1 MNKKQEQQILDY
13 YSTTDKY
20 IRSKTHSNAHQ
31 TVFTKESDKYQWLV
45 LEQKSQCEVEVRQT
59 DNHGTI
65 TARDNYELTRNLP
78 KCVGV
83 ERLCEGANF
92 QIPFNA
98 DEINLI
104 YQFGEQSK
112 AETCASLSAILPQI
126 KDDNTKQI
134 VSTTL
139 KKLNALSEKTCAE
152 LTATLYTR
160 DKAVMRKLDT
170 LVAGFPNTY
179 RLTGQDKVSKTYSFP
194 KSHVSYRKP
203 GTVSTGQRERARQ
216 MMIGRNKAI
225 GRKDYSENQIE
236 YATI

>member
-1 MNKKQEQQILDY
+1 MNKKQEQQVLDY

-45 LEQKSQCEVEVRQT
+45 PEQKSQCEVEVRQT
-59 DNHGTI
+59 DNHGAI

-126 KDDNTKQI
+126 KDSDTKQI
-134 VSTTL
+134 VNDAL

-170 LVAGFPNTY
+170 LIVDFPDTY
-179 RLTGQDKVSKTYSFP
+179 KLTGQDRVSKTYSFS
-194 KSHVSYRKP
+194 KSYVCYRKP
-203 GTVSTGQRERARQ
+203 RAVSTEQMEQARQ
-216 MMIGRNKAI
+216 MMIANNKAK
-225 GRKDYSENQIE
+225 GN
-236 YATI
+236 

>member
-1 MNKKQEQQILDY
+1 MNTEQEQQILDY

-20 IRSKTHSNAHQ
+20 IHSKLHSNAHQ
-31 TVFTKESDKYQWLV
+31 SVFTKENDKYQWLV

-59 DNHGTI
+59 DRHGTI

-83 ERLCEGANF
+83 ERLCEGANI

-126 KDDNTKQI
+126 KDSDTKQI

-139 KKLNALSEKTCAE
+139 KKLNSLSEEMCAE
-152 LTATLYTR
+152 LTATTKRRKITERDHSIKTR
-160 DKAVMRKLDT
+160 LAKAKEQSKQPT
-170 LVAGFPNTY
+170 VAVGKQHRTH
-179 RLTGQDKVSKTYSFP
+179 SKG
-194 KSHVSYRKP
+194 K
-203 GTVSTGQRERARQ
+203 GDMAL
-216 MMIGRNKAI
+216 
-225 GRKDYSENQIE
+225 
-236 YATI
+236 

>member
-65 TARDNYELTRNLP
+65 TARDNYELTGNLP

-98 DEINLI
+98 DEVNLI

-112 AETCASLSAILPQI
+112 AETCA
-126 KDDNTKQI
+126 
-134 VSTTL
+134 
-139 KKLNALSEKTCAE
+139 E
-152 LTATLYTR
+152 LTATTKR
-160 DKAVMRKLDT
+160 RKLTERDHSIKT
-170 LVAGFPNTY
+170 RLAKAKEQAKKLTVAEGKQHRN
-179 RLTGQDKVSKTYSFP
+179 
-194 KSHVSYRKP
+194 HRK
-203 GTVSTGQRERARQ
+203 G
-216 MMIGRNKAI
+216 GRNLMKM
-225 GRKDYSENQIE
+225 
-236 YATI
+236 

>member
-20 IRSKTHSNAHQ
+20 IHSKTHSNAHQ

-59 DNHGTI
+59 DSHGTI

-78 KCVGV
+78 KCVSV

-92 QIPFNA
+92 QIPFNT

-112 AETCASLSAILPQI
+112 AKTCASLSAILPQI
-126 KDDNTKQI
+126 KDNNTKQI

-139 KKLNALSEKTCAE
+139 NKLNALSEKTCAE

-160 DKAVMRKLDT
+160 DKTVMRKLDT
-170 LVAGFPNTY
+170 LVADYPDTY
-179 RLTGQDKVSKTYSFP
+179 KLTGQNGILKTYSFP
-194 KSHVSYRKP
+194 KSHFSYRKP
-203 GTVSTGQRERARQ
+203 RERAR
-216 MMIGRNKAI
+216 
-225 GRKDYSENQIE
+225 
-236 YATI
+236 

>member
-31 TVFTKESDKYQWLV
+31 TVFTKENDKYQWLV

-59 DNHGTI
+59 DSHGTI

-126 KDDNTKQI
+126 KDSNTKQI
-134 VSTTL
+134 VSDTL
-139 KKLNALSEKTCAE
+139 KKLNSLSEETCAE

-170 LVAGFPNTY
+170 LVADFPNTY
-179 RLTGQDKVSKTYSFP
+179 KMIKQDEVSKTYSFP

-203 GTVSTGQRERARQ
+203 RAVSTEQRERARQ
-216 MMIGRNKAI
+216 MMIKRNKANE
-225 GRKDYSENQIE
+225 D
-236 YATI
+236 

>member
-13 YSTTDKY
+13 YSTANKY

-31 TVFTKESDKYQWLV
+31 SIFTKENDKYQWLV
-45 LEQKSQCEVEVRQT
+45 LEQKSQCEIKVRQT
-59 DNHGTI
+59 DSHGTI

-112 AETCASLSAILPQI
+112 AETCAHLFAILPQI
-126 KDDNTKQI
+126 KDSDTKQS

-139 KKLNALSEKTCAE
+139 KKLNSLSEESYME
-152 LTATLYTR
+152 LTATTKR
-160 DKAVMRKLDT
+160 RKLTERDHSIKT
-170 LVAGFPNTY
+170 RLARAKEQAKQPTVAEGKQHRT
-179 RLTGQDKVSKTYSFP
+179 
-194 KSHVSYRKP
+194 HRK
-203 GTVSTGQRERARQ
+203 GKGDMAL
-216 MMIGRNKAI
+216 
-225 GRKDYSENQIE
+225 
-236 YATI
+236 

>member
-31 TVFTKESDKYQWLV
+31 TVFTKENDKYQWLV

-59 DNHGTI
+59 DSHGTI

-92 QIPFNA
+92 QIPFNT

-112 AETCASLSAILPQI
+112 AETCA
-126 KDDNTKQI
+126 
-134 VSTTL
+134 
-139 KKLNALSEKTCAE
+139 E
-152 LTATLYTR
+152 LTATTKR
-160 DKAVMRKLDT
+160 RKLTERDHSIKT
-170 LVAGFPNTY
+170 RLAKAKEQAKQPTVAEEN
-179 RLTGQDKVSKTYSFP
+179 
-194 KSHVSYRKP
+194 
-203 GTVSTGQRERARQ
+203 STEPTARERG
-216 MMIGRNKAI
+216 IWYYETFAI
-225 GRKDYSENQIE
+225 RAGKYSQL
-236 YATI
+236 